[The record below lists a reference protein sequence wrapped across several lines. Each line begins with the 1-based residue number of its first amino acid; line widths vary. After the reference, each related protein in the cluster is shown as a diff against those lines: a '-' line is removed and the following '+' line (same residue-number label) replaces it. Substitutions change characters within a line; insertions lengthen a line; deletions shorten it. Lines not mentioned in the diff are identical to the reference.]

1 MVLIILREGVK
12 VLSTAFFKTIKETF
26 KQNYMTV
33 EEARKILNIDKDA
46 SQETIF
52 KKYEKLYNRNSKENK
67 GSEYL
72 QMIISNAF
80 KILKEDPKTNK
91 DKNYPYE

>member
-1 MVLIILREGVK
+1 MPLIILKEGIK
-12 VLSTAFFKTIKETF
+12 VLSTAFFKTIRETF

-33 EEARKILNIDKDA
+33 EEARKILDIDKET

-52 KKYEKLYNRNSKENK
+52 TKYEKLYKRNSKENK

-80 KILKEDPKTNK
+80 KILRDNSKNK
-91 DKNYPYE
+91 